1 MGELLT
7 WENGTEG
14 RWKKYFVQ
22 LLNGDEIREV
32 GGDVR
37 RERVGE
43 NERVVRELMRE
54 EIMGTLKK
62 MRSSKKPGLDGIMVK
77 ILKNGGISIIDW
89 LLRIINRCME
99 SGVVPEYWNAACI
112 VLVYKGK
119 SCRSDCANY
128 RVITIFS
135 KSGKI
140 YERVW
145 ISREM
150 KVQKTCSGRAMRI

>member
-1 MGELLT
+1 
-7 WENGTEG
+7 
-14 RWKKYFVQ
+14 
-22 LLNGDEIREV
+22 
-32 GGDVR
+32 
-37 RERVGE
+37 
-43 NERVVRELMRE
+43 
-54 EIMGTLKK
+54 MGTLKK

-99 SGVVPEYWNAACI
+99 SGVVPEHWNAACI
-112 VLVYKGK
+112 VPVYKGK
-119 SCRSDCANY
+119 SYRSDCVNY
-128 RVITIFS
+128 KVIAIFS

-150 KVQKTCSGRAMRI
+150 KVQKTCSGGATRI